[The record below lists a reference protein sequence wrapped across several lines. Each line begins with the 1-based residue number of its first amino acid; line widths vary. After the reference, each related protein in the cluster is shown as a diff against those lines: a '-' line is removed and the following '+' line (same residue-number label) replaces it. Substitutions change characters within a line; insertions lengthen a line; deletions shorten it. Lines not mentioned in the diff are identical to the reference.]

1 MNSVINHNME
11 IKLLILL
18 VYFGILFYIGWWSS
32 KKIKDIKDYYVG
44 GKKLGYWVVAFSTR
58 ATGESA
64 WLLLG
69 LTGLGAIA
77 GISAFWVVLGE
88 VLGVSI
94 AWMFMAKKFKRI
106 TDQFQSITIPD
117 YLVSRFKSKSNHLR
131 ILSSIFLSFFIIIY
145 VSAQIDATGS
155 AFEAFLNWNYFLGAI
170 AGYTIVLFYVIF
182 GGFIAVAWSDLIQG
196 SLMFLALCFL
206 PLIGYFFLNNEVPF
220 WQSIASIDPGL
231 ISIWGPGGFNS
242 VNIATIIGYLCIG
255 LAFLGSPQIFVR
267 FMSIKSEQEIEKG
280 KWVAIFF
287 TLITDSA
294 AVMIGIMARYFF
306 TDIGSDVENILGNN
320 GQNSLI
326 LMVEHLLP
334 LAFVGVYMAVVLAA
348 IMSTVDSL
356 LVLASSAIVRDIYQK
371 IINPKIHIKDLTGIS
386 RFTTFV
392 MASIALLVAILVAIS
407 TPERTIF
414 WFVLVGFHGIA
425 ASFCPT
431 IILSLFWKGFT
442 EKGAIA
448 SMIVGFLGVLFFK
461 FVMPTIGWVG
471 IYFDKIAE
479 LAPALLLGILT
490 GYLVSKM
497 YPDKELE
504 NEFNKINK

>member
-1 MNSVINHNME
+1 ME
-11 IKLLILL
+11 IKLLILIF
-18 VYFGILFYIGWWSS
+18 YFGILFSIGWWSS

-94 AWMFMAKKFKRI
+94 AWILMAKRFKRI
-106 TDQFQSITIPD
+106 TDRYNSITIPD
-117 YLVSRFKSKSNHLR
+117 YLVSRFKSKSNTIR
-131 ILSSIFLSFFIIIY
+131 ILSSLFLSFFIIVY

-155 AFEAFLNWNYFLGAI
+155 AFEAFLGWNYFFGAI
-170 AGYTIVLFYVIF
+170 AGYSIVLLYILF

-196 SLMFLALCFL
+196 SLMFFALCLL
-206 PLIGYFFLNNEVPF
+206 PIIGFMSYDISLWEKIKN
-220 WQSIASIDPGL
+220 IDSGL
-231 ISIWGPGGFNS
+231 VSVWGSGGFNS
-242 VNIATIIGYLCIG
+242 INLATIIGYLCIG

-267 FMSIKSEQEIEKG
+267 FMSIKNENQINKG
-280 KWVAIFF
+280 KWVAILF

-294 AVMIGIMARYFF
+294 AVMIGILARYFF
-306 TDIGSDVENILGNN
+306 TDVGSDAEAILGNN

-326 LMVEHLLP
+326 LMVEYLLP
-334 LAFVGVYMAVVLAA
+334 VVFVGIYMAVVLAA

-371 IINPKIHIKDLTGIS
+371 ILNPKIQIKNLTGIS
-386 RFTTFV
+386 RISTFI
-392 MASIALLVAILVAIS
+392 MASIALIVAILVAIS

-442 EKGAIA
+442 E
-448 SMIVGFLGVLFFK
+448 
-461 FVMPTIGWVG
+461 
-471 IYFDKIAE
+471 
-479 LAPALLLGILT
+479 
-490 GYLVSKM
+490 
-497 YPDKELE
+497 
-504 NEFNKINK
+504 

>member
-1 MNSVINHNME
+1 ME
-11 IKLLILL
+11 IKLLILIF
-18 VYFGILFYIGWWSS
+18 YFGILFTIGWWSS

-94 AWMFMAKKFKRI
+94 AWIFMAKRFKRI
-106 TDQFQSITIPD
+106 TDKYNSITIPD
-117 YLVSRFKSKSNHLR
+117 YLVSRFKSKSNTIR
-131 ILSSIFLSFFIIIY
+131 ILSSLFLSFFIIVY

-155 AFEAFLNWNYFLGAI
+155 AFEAFLGWNYFFGAI
-170 AGYTIVLFYVIF
+170 AGYSIVLLYILF

-196 SLMFLALCFL
+196 SLMFFALCL
-206 PLIGYFFLNNEVPF
+206 PPIIGFMSYEISLWEK
-220 WQSIASIDPGL
+220 IESIDSGL
-231 ISIWGPGGFNS
+231 VSMWGSGGFNS
-242 VNIATIIGYLCIG
+242 INLATIIGYLCIG

-267 FMSIKSEQEIEKG
+267 FMSIKNENQINKG
-280 KWVAIFF
+280 KWVAILF

-294 AVMIGIMARYFF
+294 AVMIGILARYFF
-306 TDIGSDVENILGNN
+306 TDVGSDAEAILGNN

-326 LMVEHLLP
+326 LMVEYLLP
-334 LAFVGVYMAVVLAA
+334 VVFVGIYMAVVLAA

-371 IINPKIHIKDLTGIS
+371 TLNPTIQIKNLTRIS
-386 RFTTFV
+386 RISTFI
-392 MASIALLVAILVAIS
+392 MASIALIVAILVAIS

-461 FVMPTIGWVG
+461 FIMPTVEHIG

-479 LAPALLLGILT
+479 LAPALLLGLIT
-490 GYLVSKM
+490 GYIVSKL

-504 NEFNKINK
+504 DEFLKISK

>member
-1 MNSVINHNME
+1 ME
-11 IKLLILL
+11 IKLLILIF
-18 VYFGILFYIGWWSS
+18 YFGILFSIGWWSS

-69 LTGLGAIA
+69 LTGLGAIS

-94 AWMFMAKKFKRI
+94 AWILMAKRFKRI
-106 TDQFQSITIPD
+106 TDRYNSITIPD
-117 YLVSRFKSKSNHLR
+117 YLVSRFKSKSNTIR
-131 ILSSIFLSFFIIIY
+131 ILSSLFLSFFIIVY

-155 AFEAFLNWNYFLGAI
+155 AFEAFLGWNYFFGAI
-170 AGYTIVLFYVIF
+170 AGYSIVLLYILF

-196 SLMFLALCFL
+196 SLMFFALCLL
-206 PLIGYFFLNNEVPF
+206 PIIGFMSYDISLWEKIKN
-220 WQSIASIDPGL
+220 IDSGL
-231 ISIWGPGGFNS
+231 VSVWGSGGFNS
-242 VNIATIIGYLCIG
+242 INLATIIGYLCIG

-267 FMSIKSEQEIEKG
+267 FMSIKNENQINKG
-280 KWVAIFF
+280 KWVAILF

-294 AVMIGIMARYFF
+294 AVMIGILARYFF
-306 TDIGSDVENILGNN
+306 TDVGSDAEAILGNN

-326 LMVEHLLP
+326 LMVEYLLP
-334 LAFVGVYMAVVLAA
+334 VVFVGIYMAVVLAA

-371 IINPKIHIKDLTGIS
+371 ILNPKIQIKKLTGIS
-386 RFTTFV
+386 RISTFI
-392 MASIALLVAILVAIS
+392 MASIALMVAILVAIS

-461 FVMPTIGWVG
+461 FIMPTVEHIG

-479 LAPALLLGILT
+479 LAPALLLGLIT
-490 GYLVSKM
+490 GYIVSKL

-504 NEFNKINK
+504 DEFLKISK

>member
-1 MNSVINHNME
+1 ME
-11 IKLLILL
+11 IKIIILCL
-18 VYFGILFYIGWWSS
+18 YFGILFLVGWFSS

-44 GKKLGYWVVAFSTR
+44 GKKLGFWVVAFSTR

-94 AWMFMAKKFKRI
+94 AWILMAKKFKRI
-106 TDQFQSITIPD
+106 TDKYKSITIPD
-117 YLVSRFKSKSNHLR
+117 YLVSRFKSKSNNIR
-131 ILSSIFLSFFIIIY
+131 ILSSLFLSFFIIIY

-155 AFEAFLNWNYFLGAI
+155 AFEAFLDWNYFFGAI
-170 AGYTIVLFYVIF
+170 AGYSVVLLYILF

-196 SLMFLALCFL
+196 SLMFIALCLL
-206 PLIGYFFLNNEVPF
+206 PIIGFMSLDISMWEK
-220 WQSIASIDPGL
+220 IESIDSGL
-231 ISIWGPGGFNS
+231 VSIWGSGGFNTIN
-242 VNIATIIGYLCIG
+242 VATIIGYLCIG

-267 FMSIKSEQEIEKG
+267 FMSIKNENQINKG
-280 KWVAIFF
+280 KWVAILF

-294 AVMIGIMARYFF
+294 AVMIGILARYFF
-306 TDIGSDVENILGNN
+306 TDLGSDVEAILGNN

-334 LAFVGVYMAVVLAA
+334 VLFVGIYMAVVLAA

-371 IINPKIHIKDLTGIS
+371 TINPNIKIHHLTKIS
-386 RFTTFV
+386 RISTFI
-392 MASIALLVAILVAIS
+392 MASIALIVAILVALS

-442 EKGAIA
+442 EKGAIS

-461 FVMPTIGWVG
+461 FIMPKVDYIG
-471 IYFDKIAE
+471 IYFEKIAE
-479 LAPALLLGILT
+479 LAPALLLGLIT
-490 GYLVSKM
+490 GYVVSKL

-504 NEFNKINK
+504 DEFMKISK

>member
-1 MNSVINHNME
+1 ME
-11 IKLLILL
+11 IKLLILIF
-18 VYFGILFYIGWWSS
+18 YFGILFSIGWWSS

-94 AWMFMAKKFKRI
+94 AWILMAKRFKRI
-106 TDQFQSITIPD
+106 TDRYNSITIPD
-117 YLVSRFKSKSNHLR
+117 YLVSRFKSKSNTIR
-131 ILSSIFLSFFIIIY
+131 ILSSLFLSFFIIVY

-155 AFEAFLNWNYFLGAI
+155 AFEAFLGWNYFFGAI
-170 AGYTIVLFYVIF
+170 AGYSIVLLYILF

-196 SLMFLALCFL
+196 SLMFFALCLL
-206 PLIGYFFLNNEVPF
+206 PIIGFMSYDISLWEKIEN
-220 WQSIASIDPGL
+220 IDSGL
-231 ISIWGPGGFNS
+231 VSVWGSGGFNS
-242 VNIATIIGYLCIG
+242 INLATIIGYLCIG

-267 FMSIKSEQEIEKG
+267 FMSIKNENQINKG
-280 KWVAIFF
+280 KWVAILF

-294 AVMIGIMARYFF
+294 AVMIGILARYFF
-306 TDIGSDVENILGNN
+306 TDVGSDAEAILGNN

-326 LMVEHLLP
+326 LMVEYLLP
-334 LAFVGVYMAVVLAA
+334 VVFVGIYMAVVLAA

-371 IINPKIHIKDLTGIS
+371 TLNPTIQIKNLTRIS
-386 RFTTFV
+386 RISTFI
-392 MASIALLVAILVAIS
+392 MASIALIVAILVAIS

-461 FVMPTIGWVG
+461 FIMPKVEHIG

-479 LAPALLLGILT
+479 LAPALLLGLIT
-490 GYLVSKM
+490 GYIVSKL

-504 NEFNKINK
+504 DEFLKISK

>member
-1 MNSVINHNME
+1 ME
-11 IKLLILL
+11 IKLLILIF
-18 VYFGILFYIGWWSS
+18 YFGILFTIGWWSS

-94 AWMFMAKKFKRI
+94 AWILMAKRFKRI
-106 TDQFQSITIPD
+106 TDKYNSITIPD
-117 YLVSRFKSKSNHLR
+117 YLVSRFKSKSNTIR
-131 ILSSIFLSFFIIIY
+131 ILSSLFLSFFIIVY

-155 AFEAFLNWNYFLGAI
+155 AFEAFLGWNYFFGAI
-170 AGYTIVLFYVIF
+170 AGYSIVLLYILF

-196 SLMFLALCFL
+196 SLMFFALCLL
-206 PLIGYFFLNNEVPF
+206 PIIGFMSYDISLWEKIEN
-220 WQSIASIDPGL
+220 IDSGL
-231 ISIWGPGGFNS
+231 VSVWGSGGFNS
-242 VNIATIIGYLCIG
+242 INLATIIGYLCIG

-267 FMSIKSEQEIEKG
+267 FMSIKNENQINKG
-280 KWVAIFF
+280 KWVAILF

-294 AVMIGIMARYFF
+294 AVMIGILARYFF
-306 TDIGSDVENILGNN
+306 TDVGSDAEAILGNN

-326 LMVEHLLP
+326 LMVEYLLP
-334 LAFVGVYMAVVLAA
+334 VVFVGIYMAVVLAA

-371 IINPKIHIKDLTGIS
+371 ILNPKIQIKNLTGIS
-386 RFTTFV
+386 RISTFI
-392 MASIALLVAILVAIS
+392 MASIALIVAILVAIS

-461 FVMPTIGWVG
+461 FIMPKVEHIG

-479 LAPALLLGILT
+479 LAPALLLGLIT
-490 GYLVSKM
+490 GYIVSKL

-504 NEFNKINK
+504 DEFLKISK

>member
-1 MNSVINHNME
+1 ME
-11 IKLLILL
+11 IKILILCL
-18 VYFGILFYIGWWSS
+18 YFGILFLVGWFSS

-44 GKKLGYWVVAFSTR
+44 GKKLGFWVVAFSTR

-94 AWMFMAKKFKRI
+94 AWILMAKKFKRI
-106 TDQFQSITIPD
+106 TDKYKSITIPD
-117 YLVSRFKSKSNHLR
+117 YLVSRFKSKSNNIR
-131 ILSSIFLSFFIIIY
+131 ILSSLFLSFFIIIY

-155 AFEAFLNWNYFLGAI
+155 AFEAFLDWNYFFGAI
-170 AGYTIVLFYVIF
+170 AGYSVVLLYILF

-196 SLMFLALCFL
+196 SLMFIALCIL
-206 PLIGYFFLNNEVPF
+206 PIIGFMSLDISVWEK
-220 WQSIASIDPGL
+220 IESIDSGL
-231 ISIWGPGGFNS
+231 VSIWGSGGFNTIN
-242 VNIATIIGYLCIG
+242 VATIIGYLCIG

-267 FMSIKSEQEIEKG
+267 FMSIKNENQINKG
-280 KWVAIFF
+280 KWVAILF

-294 AVMIGIMARYFF
+294 AVMIGILARYFF
-306 TDIGSDVENILGNN
+306 TDLGSDVEAILGNN

-334 LAFVGVYMAVVLAA
+334 VLFVGIYMAVVLAA

-371 IINPKIHIKDLTGIS
+371 TINPNIKIHQLTKIS
-386 RFTTFV
+386 RISTFI
-392 MASIALLVAILVAIS
+392 MASIALIVAILVALS

-442 EKGAIA
+442 EKGAIS

-461 FVMPTIGWVG
+461 FIMPKVDYIG
-471 IYFDKIAE
+471 IYFEKIAE
-479 LAPALLLGILT
+479 LAPALLLGLIT
-490 GYLVSKM
+490 GYVVSKL

-504 NEFNKINK
+504 DEFMKISK

>member
-1 MNSVINHNME
+1 ME
-11 IKLLILL
+11 IKLLILIF
-18 VYFGILFYIGWWSS
+18 YFGILFSIGWWSS

-94 AWMFMAKKFKRI
+94 AWILMAKRFKRI
-106 TDQFQSITIPD
+106 TDRYNSITIPD
-117 YLVSRFKSKSNHLR
+117 YLVSRFKSKSNTIR
-131 ILSSIFLSFFIIIY
+131 ILSSLFLSFFIIVY

-155 AFEAFLNWNYFLGAI
+155 AFEAFLGWNYFFGAI
-170 AGYTIVLFYVIF
+170 AGYSIVLLYILF

-196 SLMFLALCFL
+196 SLMFFALCLL
-206 PLIGYFFLNNEVPF
+206 PIIGFMSYDISLWEKIKN
-220 WQSIASIDPGL
+220 IDSGL
-231 ISIWGPGGFNS
+231 VSVWGSGGFNS
-242 VNIATIIGYLCIG
+242 INLATIIGYLCIG

-267 FMSIKSEQEIEKG
+267 FMSIKNENQINKG
-280 KWVAIFF
+280 KWVAILF

-294 AVMIGIMARYFF
+294 AVMIGILARYFF
-306 TDIGSDVENILGNN
+306 TDVGSDAEAILGNN

-326 LMVEHLLP
+326 LMVEYLLP
-334 LAFVGVYMAVVLAA
+334 VVFVGIYMAVVLAA

-356 LVLASSAIVRDIYQK
+356 LILASSAIVRDIYQK
-371 IINPKIHIKDLTGIS
+371 ILNPKIQIKNLTGIS
-386 RFTTFV
+386 RISTFI
-392 MASIALLVAILVAIS
+392 MASIALIVAILVAIS

-461 FVMPTIGWVG
+461 FIMPKVEHIG

-479 LAPALLLGILT
+479 LAPALLLGLIT
-490 GYLVSKM
+490 GYIVSKL

-504 NEFNKINK
+504 DEFLKISK

>member
-1 MNSVINHNME
+1 ME

-18 VYFGILFYIGWWSS
+18 FYFGILFSIGWWSS
-32 KKIKDIKDYYVG
+32 KKIKDIKDYFVG

-69 LTGLGAIA
+69 LTGLGAVA
-77 GISAFWVVLGE
+77 GISAFWVVIGE

-94 AWMFMAKKFKRI
+94 AWMCMAKKFKRI
-106 TDQFQSITIPD
+106 TDKYNSITIPD
-117 YLVSRFKSKSNHLR
+117 YLVNRFKSKNNDIR

-155 AFEAFLNWNYFLGAI
+155 AFEAFLGWNYFLGAVV
-170 AGYTIVLFYVIF
+170 GYSIVLLYVIF
-182 GGFIAVAWSDLIQG
+182 GGFVAVAWSDLIQG

-206 PLIGYFFLNNEVPF
+206 PIIGYHFLSQKVPF
-220 WQSIASIDPGL
+220 WESIGTIDPGL
-231 ISIWGPGGFNS
+231 ISIWGQGGFNS

-267 FMSIKSEQEIEKG
+267 FMSIKNENQIEKG

-294 AVMIGIMARYFF
+294 AVMIGILARYFF
-306 TDIGSDVENILGNN
+306 TDIGSDVESILGNN

-326 LMVEHLLP
+326 LMVEYLLP
-334 LAFVGVYMAVVLAA
+334 TVFVGIYMAVVLAA

-356 LVLASSAIVRDIYQK
+356 LVLASSSIVIDIYQK
-371 IINPKIHIKDLTGIS
+371 IMNPKIDIKDLTGIS
-386 RFTTFV
+386 RFTTFI
-392 MASIALLVAILVAIS
+392 MASIALIVAISVAIL

-442 EKGAIA
+442 EKGAIS

-461 FVMPTIGWVG
+461 FVMPKFDSVG
-471 IYFDKIAE
+471 IYFDKVAE
-479 LAPALLLGILT
+479 LAPALLLGLLT
-490 GYLVSKM
+490 GYIVSIIS
-497 YPDKELE
+497 PNKELE
-504 NEFNKINK
+504 DEFKKISK

>member
-1 MNSVINHNME
+1 ME
-11 IKLLILL
+11 IKLLILSI
-18 VYFGILFYIGWWSS
+18 YFGILFFIGWWSS
-32 KKIKDIKDYYVG
+32 KQINDIKDYYVG
-44 GKKLGYWVVAFSTR
+44 GKNLGFWVTAFSTR

-69 LTGLGAIA
+69 LTGLGAIV
-77 GISAFWVVLGE
+77 GISAFWVVFGE
-88 VLGVSI
+88 VLGVAI
-94 AWMFMAKKFKRI
+94 AWIFMAKKFKKI
-106 TDQFQSITIPD
+106 TDQYNSITIPD
-117 YLVSRFKSKSNHLR
+117 YLVSRFKSKSNNLR
-131 ILSSIFLSFFIIIY
+131 ILSSIFLSFFIVIY

-155 AFEAFLNWNYFLGAI
+155 AFEVFLGWNYFVGAI
-170 AGYTIVLFYVIF
+170 AGYTIVLFYITF

-196 SLMFLALCFL
+196 SLMFLALCSL
-206 PLIGYFFLNNEVPF
+206 PIIGFFFLNKEIPF
-220 WQSIASIDPGL
+220 WESISNINPDL
-231 ISIWGPGGFNS
+231 LSIWGPGGFNS
-242 VNIATIIGYLCIG
+242 INVATIIGYSCIG

-267 FMSIKSEQEIEKG
+267 FMSIKSEKEIEKG
-280 KWVAIFF
+280 KWVAILF
-287 TLITDSA
+287 TLFSDSA

-306 TDIGSDVENILGNN
+306 TKEGYDVESILGNH

-326 LMVEHLLP
+326 LLVEYLLP
-334 LAFVGVYMAVVLAA
+334 IVFVGIYMAVILAA

-371 IINPKIHIKDLTGIS
+371 IINPKVDIKKLIFIS
-386 RFTTFV
+386 RLATFIL
-392 MASIALLVAILVAIS
+392 ASIALLVAVLVAIS

-461 FVMPTIGWVG
+461 FIMPDIGWFG

-479 LAPALLLGILT
+479 LAPALILGLLT
-490 GYLVSKM
+490 GYIVSILF
-497 YPDKELE
+497 PDKKLE
-504 NEFNKINK
+504 DEFKKISK

>member
-1 MNSVINHNME
+1 ME
-11 IKLLILL
+11 IKILILCL
-18 VYFGILFYIGWWSS
+18 YFGILFLVGWFSS

-44 GKKLGYWVVAFSTR
+44 GKKLGFWVVAFSTR

-94 AWMFMAKKFKRI
+94 AWILMAKKFKRI
-106 TDQFQSITIPD
+106 TDKYKSITIPD
-117 YLVSRFKSKSNHLR
+117 YLVSRFKSKSNNIR
-131 ILSSIFLSFFIIIY
+131 ILSSLFLSFFIIIY

-155 AFEAFLNWNYFLGAI
+155 AFEAFLDWNYFFGAI
-170 AGYTIVLFYVIF
+170 AGYSVVLLYILF

-196 SLMFLALCFL
+196 SLMFIALCLL
-206 PLIGYFFLNNEVPF
+206 PIIGFMSLDISVWEK
-220 WQSIASIDPGL
+220 IESIDSGL
-231 ISIWGPGGFNS
+231 VSIWGSGGFNTIN
-242 VNIATIIGYLCIG
+242 VATIIGYLCIG
-255 LAFLGSPQIFVR
+255 LDFLGSPQIFVR
-267 FMSIKSEQEIEKG
+267 FMSTKNENQINKG
-280 KWVAIFF
+280 KWVAILF

-294 AVMIGIMARYFF
+294 AVMIGILARYFF
-306 TDIGSDVENILGNN
+306 TDLGSDVEAILGNN

-334 LAFVGVYMAVVLAA
+334 VLFVGIYMAVVLAA

-371 IINPKIHIKDLTGIS
+371 TINPNIKIHQLTKIS
-386 RFTTFV
+386 RISTFI
-392 MASIALLVAILVAIS
+392 MASIALIVAILVALS

-442 EKGAIA
+442 EKGAIS

-461 FVMPTIGWVG
+461 FIMPKVDYIG
-471 IYFDKIAE
+471 IYFEKIAE
-479 LAPALLLGILT
+479 LAPALLLGLIT
-490 GYLVSKM
+490 GYVVSKL

-504 NEFNKINK
+504 DEFMKISK

>member
-1 MNSVINHNME
+1 ME
-11 IKLLILL
+11 IKILILCL
-18 VYFGILFYIGWWSS
+18 YFGILFLVGWFSS

-44 GKKLGYWVVAFSTR
+44 GKKLGFWVVAFSTR

-94 AWMFMAKKFKRI
+94 AWILMAKKFKRI
-106 TDQFQSITIPD
+106 TDKYKSITIPD
-117 YLVSRFKSKSNHLR
+117 YLVSRFKSKSNNIR
-131 ILSSIFLSFFIIIY
+131 ILSSLFLSFFIIIY

-155 AFEAFLNWNYFLGAI
+155 AFEAFLDWNYFFGAI
-170 AGYTIVLFYVIF
+170 AGYSVVLLYILF

-196 SLMFLALCFL
+196 SLMFIALCLL
-206 PLIGYFFLNNEVPF
+206 PIIGFMSLDISVWEK
-220 WQSIASIDPGL
+220 IESIDSGL
-231 ISIWGPGGFNS
+231 VSIWGSGGFNTIN
-242 VNIATIIGYLCIG
+242 VATIIGYLCIG

-267 FMSIKSEQEIEKG
+267 FMSIKNENQINKG
-280 KWVAIFF
+280 KWVAILF

-294 AVMIGIMARYFF
+294 AVMIGILARYFF
-306 TDIGSDVENILGNN
+306 TDLGSDVEAILGNN

-334 LAFVGVYMAVVLAA
+334 VLFVGIYMAVVLAA

-371 IINPKIHIKDLTGIS
+371 TINPNIKIHQLTKIS
-386 RFTTFV
+386 RITTFI
-392 MASIALLVAILVAIS
+392 MASIALIVAILVALS

-442 EKGAIA
+442 EKGAIS

-461 FVMPTIGWVG
+461 FIMPKVDYIG
-471 IYFDKIAE
+471 IYFEKIAE
-479 LAPALLLGILT
+479 LAPALLLGLIT
-490 GYLVSKM
+490 GYVVSKL

-504 NEFNKINK
+504 DEFMKISK

>member
-1 MNSVINHNME
+1 MT
-11 IKLLILL
+11 IKLFILVL
-18 VYFGILFYIGWWSS
+18 YFGVLFFIGWWSS

-69 LTGLGAIA
+69 LTGLGAIV

-88 VLGVSI
+88 IIGVSL
-94 AWMFMAKKFKRI
+94 AWIFMAKKFKRI
-106 TDQFQSITIPD
+106 TDKFNSITIPD
-117 YLVSRFKSKSNHLR
+117 YLVSRFNSKTNNLR
-131 ILSSIFLSFFIIIY
+131 LLSSIFLSFFIIIY

-155 AFEAFLNWNYFLGAI
+155 AFEAFLNWNYFFGAI
-170 AGYTIVLFYVIF
+170 VGYGIVLLYIIF
-182 GGFIAVAWSDLIQG
+182 GGFVAVAWSDLIQG
-196 SLMFLALCFL
+196 SLMFLALLIL
-206 PLIGYFFLNNEVPF
+206 PIIGYISYSNNIPLFE
-220 WQSIASIDPGL
+220 SIKKIDPGL
-231 ISIWGPGGFNS
+231 LSIWGPGGFNS
-242 VNIATIIGYLCIG
+242 INIATIIGYLCIG

-267 FMSIKSEQEIEKG
+267 FMSIKSEEEIDKG
-280 KWVAIFF
+280 KWVAILF

-294 AVMIGIMARYFF
+294 AVMIGILARSFF
-306 TDIGSDVENILGNN
+306 TDLGSDVESILGNN

-326 LMVEHLLP
+326 LMVEYLLP
-334 LAFVGVYMAVVLAA
+334 LTFVGIYMAVVLAA

-356 LVLASSAIVRDIYQK
+356 LVLASSTIVRDIYQK
-371 IINPKIHIKDLTGIS
+371 IINPKTHIKDLIGIS
-386 RFTTFV
+386 RLTTFV
-392 MASIALLVAILVAIS
+392 MASIALTVAIIVAIS

-442 EKGAIA
+442 EKGAIS
-448 SMIVGFLGVLFFK
+448 SMIVGFLAVLFFK
-461 FVMPTIGWVG
+461 FIMPKVEYIG

-479 LAPALLLGILT
+479 LAPALLLGLLT
-490 GYLVSKM
+490 GYIVSKI
-497 YPDKELE
+497 YPNKELE
-504 NEFNKINK
+504 DEFKKISK

>member
-1 MNSVINHNME
+1 ME
-11 IKLLILL
+11 IKLLILIF
-18 VYFGILFYIGWWSS
+18 YFGILFSIGWWSS

-94 AWMFMAKKFKRI
+94 AWILMAKKFKRI
-106 TDQFQSITIPD
+106 TDKYNSITIPD
-117 YLVSRFKSKSNHLR
+117 YLVSRFKSKSNTIR
-131 ILSSIFLSFFIIIY
+131 ILSSLFLSFFIIVY

-155 AFEAFLNWNYFLGAI
+155 AFEAFLGWNYFFGAI
-170 AGYTIVLFYVIF
+170 AGYSIVLLYILF

-196 SLMFLALCFL
+196 SLMFFALCLL
-206 PLIGYFFLNNEVPF
+206 PIIGFMSYDISLWEKIEN
-220 WQSIASIDPGL
+220 IDSGL
-231 ISIWGPGGFNS
+231 VSVWGSGGFNS
-242 VNIATIIGYLCIG
+242 INLATIIGYLCIG

-267 FMSIKSEQEIEKG
+267 FMSIKNENQINKG
-280 KWVAIFF
+280 KWVAILF

-294 AVMIGIMARYFF
+294 AVMIGILARYFF
-306 TDIGSDVENILGNN
+306 TDVGSDAEAILGNN

-326 LMVEHLLP
+326 LMVEYLLP
-334 LAFVGVYMAVVLAA
+334 VVFVGIYMAVVLAA

-371 IINPKIHIKDLTGIS
+371 ILNPKIQIKNLTGIS
-386 RFTTFV
+386 RISTFI
-392 MASIALLVAILVAIS
+392 MASIALIVAILVAIS

-461 FVMPTIGWVG
+461 FIMPKVEHIG

-479 LAPALLLGILT
+479 LAPALLLGLIT
-490 GYLVSKM
+490 GYIVSKL

-504 NEFNKINK
+504 DEFLKISK